1 MEIHKFAFNETI
13 NSYSFRKFFRSRFKK
28 QDHMIKHIIIEA
40 KLLKVL

>member
-13 NSYSFRKFFRSRFKK
+13 NSYSFRKFFRSRFKE
-28 QDHMIKHIIIEA
+28 QDHIIIEA